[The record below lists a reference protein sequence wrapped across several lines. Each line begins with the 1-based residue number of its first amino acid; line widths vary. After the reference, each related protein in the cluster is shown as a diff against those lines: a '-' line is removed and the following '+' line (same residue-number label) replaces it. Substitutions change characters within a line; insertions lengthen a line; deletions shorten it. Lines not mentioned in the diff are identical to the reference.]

1 MSSSTLLAVSEIS
14 KTFPGVKA
22 LDNVTFDVLAGE
34 VHGLV
39 GENGAGKSTLMAVA
53 SGALRAD
60 EGTVTIDG
68 EVMSGDP
75 ERARALGIAIV
86 RQEPALMPDLTV
98 AENLY
103 LGVREGARP
112 AIGDLSRWSAQ
123 VLCRWNENITVK
135 PSDRV
140 DTLNPEQRF
149 IVEIVKA
156 LAGEPKVLILDE
168 PTEHLAAEDMERLF
182 ARIKDVTARNAAVVY
197 ISHRIREVQL
207 VADRLTVL
215 RDGQS
220 QGTYSARSLSEDAI
234 IHLIVG
240 TDLEREFPEKETVF
254 EGEVFSVRELAGK
267 GFNSVTLSLR
277 RGEILGLAGISDNGQ
292 HEFIRALAGLNK
304 IKSGDVLVDGRAVR
318 VTSPIA
324 AMGNGIS
331 YLPGDR
337 HREGIFADL
346 TCRENFSSRS
356 AWKDTYSMVV
366 NTGHETNRTAQA
378 IRQFAIKTPSTE
390 TPIASLSGGNQQKLA
405 LASVLASDPTVL
417 LVDEPTQGVD
427 VGARAEIYKILRE
440 NAKKGM
446 AIIVMSSDAA
456 EIAGL
461 CDRVVVFS
469 RGSVVKTLSGDE
481 VVENAITGAALK
493 STSVRTRS
501 ERMASGFWRWAAGD
515 AAPLVMIGLAILLMG
530 AVAASQNEFYLSM
543 RNISGMLVLVGTLA
557 LAAYAQQ
564 ILLLV
569 GGIDL
574 SIGPAMG
581 LVQVVGSFY
590 LVQDA
595 GLEVHAMGWVFM
607 LAAALS
613 IGVLNW
619 LLVEPFKLHPM
630 IATLATFMG
639 VQAVS
644 LILRPAPD
652 GSIDGEILS
661 LIGERFG
668 GIPLTFV
675 TAVLVGFV
683 LEFILFRHRLGFT
696 FRGLGSRQEA
706 ARVAGIVP
714 AKTRL
719 VAYLGCSL
727 LAFMAA
733 VAMIEQVGIGD
744 PRAGLNYTLGS
755 IAAVVIGGTS
765 LFGGRGSFIG
775 ALLGAIFIIQVN
787 TVTTFLGLDQ
797 AWQSYLLGTMIII
810 AVSLYSKS
818 RQMAVAA

>member
-1 MSSSTLLAVSEIS
+1 MTNSTLLAVSGITKS
-14 KTFPGVKA
+14 FPGVKA

-39 GENGAGKSTLMAVA
+39 GENGAGKSTLMGVA

-60 EGTVTIDG
+60 TGTVTIDG
-68 EVMSGDP
+68 ELMSGDP

-103 LGVREGARP
+103 LGVRESARP
-112 AIGDLSRWSAQ
+112 AISELFRWSTQ
-123 VLCRWNENITVK
+123 ILRTWNENVTIK

-156 LAGEPKVLILDE
+156 LAGEPKILILDE
-168 PTEHLAAEDMERLF
+168 PTEHLAAEDVERLF
-182 ARIKDVTARNAAVVY
+182 ARIKEVTARNAAVVY
-197 ISHRIREVQL
+197 ISHRIREVQH
-207 VADRLTVL
+207 VAERLTVL

-220 QGTYSARSLSEDAI
+220 QGTYEARSLSEDDI
-234 IHLIVG
+234 IQLIVG
-240 TDLEREFPEKETVF
+240 SDLEREFPEKSAHF
-254 EGEVFSVRELAGK
+254 EGEVLSVRGLAGK
-267 GFNSVTLSLR
+267 GFQDVTLSVR

-304 IKSGDVLVDGRAVR
+304 IKSGQVQIAGNNARIS
-318 VTSPIA
+318 SPIA
-324 AMGNGIS
+324 ALRNGIS

-337 HREGIFADL
+337 HREGIFAEL
-346 TCRENFSSRS
+346 SCRENFSSRS
-356 AWKDTYSMVV
+356 PWKDTFSMVV
-366 NTGHETNRTAQA
+366 SSKNETERTAKA
-378 IRQFAIKTPSTE
+378 IRQFAVKTPGPE
-390 TPIASLSGGNQQKLA
+390 TPIGSLSGGNQQKLV
-405 LASVLASDPTVL
+405 LASVLASDPKVL

-427 VGARAEIYKILRE
+427 VGARAEIYKILRDI
-440 NAKKGM
+440 ADKGV

-456 EIAGL
+456 EVAGL
-461 CDRVVVFS
+461 CDRVAVFS
-469 RGSVVKTLSGDE
+469 RGSIVEMLTGDQ
-481 VVENAITGAALK
+481 VAENAITGAALK

-501 ERMASGFWRWAAGD
+501 ESVTGGFWRWAAGD
-515 AAPLVMIGLAILLMG
+515 AAPLVMIALAILLMG
-530 AVAASQNEFYLSM
+530 AIAASQNEFYLST

-557 LAAYAQQ
+557 IAAYAQQ

-574 SIGPAMG
+574 SIGPTMG

-590 LVQDA
+590 L
-595 GLEVHAMGWVFM
+595 LEGVDGGGQTLGWILM
-607 LAAALS
+607 LAVALS
-613 IGVLNW
+613 VGFLNW

-644 LILRPAPD
+644 LIFRPAPD
-652 GSIDGEILS
+652 GMIDGAILDFVGQR
-661 LIGERFG
+661 LGVV
-668 GIPLTFV
+668 PLTF
-675 TAVLVGFV
+675 AVAVVIGGV
-683 LEFILFRHRLGFT
+683 LEFLLFRHRVGFV

-706 ARVAGIVP
+706 ARVAGIAP
-714 AKTRL
+714 AKVRL
-719 VAYLGCSL
+719 LAYLGCSL
-727 LAFMAA
+727 LAFIASI
-733 VAMIEQVGIGD
+733 AMMEQVGIGD
-744 PRAGLNYTLGS
+744 PRAGLSYTLGS

-775 ALLGAIFIIQVN
+775 SLLGAIFMIQVN

-810 AVSLYSKS
+810 AVALYSKS

>member
-1 MSSSTLLAVSEIS
+1 MTGSTLLSVAGIS
-14 KTFPGVKA
+14 KSFPGVKA

-53 SGALRAD
+53 SGALCAD
-60 EGTVTIDG
+60 AGTVTVGG
-68 EVMSGDP
+68 EMMRGDP

-86 RQEPALMPDLTV
+86 RQEPSLMPDLTV

-103 LGVREGARP
+103 LGVRQGARP
-112 AIGDLSRWSAQ
+112 AIGDLARWSARL
-123 VLCRWNENITVK
+123 LCRWNENITVK
-135 PSDRV
+135 PTDRV
-140 DTLNPEQRF
+140 ETLSPEQRF

-156 LAGEPKVLILDE
+156 LAGNPNVLILDE
-168 PTEHLAAEDMERLF
+168 PTEHLGADDVERLF
-182 ARIKDVTARNAAVVY
+182 ARIKEVTTRKAAVVY
-197 ISHRIREVQL
+197 ISHRIREVQK

-215 RDGQS
+215 RDGKS
-220 QGTYSARSLSEDAI
+220 QGTYSAGSLSEDDI

-240 TDLEREFPEKETVF
+240 ADLEREFPPKEGAF
-254 EGEVFSVRELAGK
+254 EDEVLSVKGLTAN
-267 GFNSVTLSLR
+267 GFNNVTLSVR

-292 HEFIRALAGLNK
+292 HEFIRALAGLNR
-304 IKSGDVLVDGRAVR
+304 IRSGDIMIAGRAVR

-324 AMGNGIS
+324 AINSGIS

-356 AWKDTYSMVV
+356 AWKDATSLVV
-366 NTGHETNRTAQA
+366 NTACETSRTRQA
-378 IRQFAIKTPSTE
+378 IGQFAIKTPSTE
-390 TPIASLSGGNQQKLA
+390 TPIASLSGGNQQKLV

-440 NAKKGM
+440 NARKGM
-446 AIIVMSSDAA
+446 AIIVLSSDAA

-461 CDRVVVFS
+461 CDRVAVFS
-469 RGSVVKTLSGDE
+469 RASVVETLSGQQ
-481 VVENAITGAALK
+481 VVESAITGAALK

-501 ERMASGFWRWAAGD
+501 ERMAGGFWRWAAGD
-515 AAPLVMIGLAILLMG
+515 TAPLVMIGLAILLM
-530 AVAASQNEFYLSM
+530 AAIATSQNEFYLST
-543 RNISGMLVLVGTLA
+543 RNMSGMLVLIGTLA

-574 SIGPAMG
+574 SVGPTMG

-590 LVQDA
+590 L
-595 GLEVHAMGWVFM
+595 LEGVGGGEHALGWVVM
-607 LAAALS
+607 LAVALS
-613 IGVLNW
+613 IGTLNW

-644 LILRPAPD
+644 LILRPVPD
-652 GSIDGEILS
+652 GTIDGDTLD
-661 LIGERFG
+661 LIGSRLG
-668 GIPLTFV
+668 AVPLTFV
-675 TAVLVGFV
+675 AALLIGCL

-696 FRGLGSRQEA
+696 FRALGSRQEA
-706 ARVAGIVP
+706 ARVAGISP
-714 AKTRL
+714 AKIRFF
-719 VAYLGCSL
+719 AYLSGSF
-727 LAFMAA
+727 LAFIAA
-733 VAMIEQVGIGD
+733 VAMMEQIGIGD

-775 ALLGAIFIIQVN
+775 SLLGAIFIIQVN

-797 AWQSYLLGTMIII
+797 AWQSYLLGTMIIA
-810 AVSLYSKS
+810 AVALYSKS
-818 RQMAVAA
+818 RQLAVAA